1 MNKKFKKILPI
12 ALVSLCAIGVG
23 VGTMT
28 YSWFVQQGT
37 GSNATFTAGLVN
49 YTLTTSLTNT
59 NKIVPGVNIIGGTD
73 SVKFTNSSTI
83 ATDLRVKISYEFTDG
98 SKTVSQGN
106 IPSNT
111 TDTLYK
117 SGTIGD
123 SKAILTLTGIN
134 TDSSSGTW
142 EAKTLTV
149 NSTTETWYYTKST
162 TGIAAGTAVTLFEG
176 TSSSSNVSLILD
188 GTKAGNAYEESTL
201 KLTFIFQAKQHDGVT
216 WETIDGY
223 SSFNWSTGLNSNN

>member
-28 YSWFVQQGT
+28 YSWFVQQGKD
-37 GSNATFTAGLVN
+37 SNATFTAGLVN
-49 YTLTTSLTNT
+49 YTLTPSLTNT
-59 NKIVPGVNIIGGTD
+59 NKIVPGVNIIGGKD
-73 SVKFTNSSTI
+73 SVKFTNASTI
-83 ATDLRVKISYEFTDG
+83 ATDLRVKISYEFTDA
-98 SKTVSQGN
+98 SNKSVKQDN
-106 IPSNT
+106 IPAND

-123 SKAILTLTGIN
+123 TKAILTLTGIDADA
-134 TDSSSGTW
+134 TSGTW

-162 TGIAAGTAVTLFEG
+162 TGIAASTDVTLFEG
-176 TSSSSNVSLILD
+176 SNTSNVSLILD
-188 GTKAGNAYEESTL
+188 GAKAGNAYEESTL
-201 KLTFIFQAKQHDGVT
+201 KLTFTFQAKQHDGVT

-223 SSFNWSTGLNSNN
+223 SSFNWTTGLNSNN

>member
-37 GSNATFTAGLVN
+37 NSNATFTAGLVN
-49 YTLTTSLTNT
+49 YTLTPSLTSS

-73 SVKFTNSSTI
+73 SVKFTNASTI
-83 ATDLRVKISYEFTDG
+83 ATDLRVKISYEFTDASNKSVNQG
-98 SKTVSQGN
+98 S
-106 IPSNT
+106 IPANT
-111 TDTLYK
+111 DDTLYK

-134 TDSSSGTW
+134 TNATSGTW

-149 NSTTETWYYTKST
+149 ISTTETWYYTKASD
-162 TGIAAGTAVTLFEG
+162 GITAGTAVTLFEG
-176 TSSSSNVSLILD
+176 NNTSGVSLILN
-188 GTKAGNAYEESTL
+188 GEKAGNAYEESTL
-201 KLTFIFQAKQHDGVT
+201 TLTFTFQAKQHDGVT

>member
-37 GSNATFTAGLVN
+37 NSNATFTAGLVN
-49 YTLTTSLTNT
+49 YTLTPSLTSS

-73 SVKFTNSSTI
+73 SVKFTNASTI

-98 SKTVSQGN
+98 SKTVSQGS
-106 IPSNT
+106 IPANT
-111 TDTLYK
+111 DDTLYK

-123 SKAILTLTGIN
+123 SKAILTLTGIDA
-134 TDSSSGTW
+134 TSTW

-149 NSTTETWYYTKST
+149 NSTTETWYYTKASD
-162 TGIAAGTAVTLFEG
+162 GIAANTAVTLFEG
-176 TSSSSNVSLILD
+176 NNTSGVSLILN
-188 GTKAGNAYEESTL
+188 GEKAGNAYEESTL
-201 KLTFIFQAKQHDGVT
+201 KLTFTFQAKQHDGVEWT
-216 WETIDGY
+216 TIDSY
-223 SSFNWSTGLNSNN
+223 TNFDWSTGLNSK